1 MKNAKVIR
9 GAKHTKVGVGA
20 KVKVKT
26 GKKEIDYEIEQ
37 KTLGSIKQ
45 YAIENKYY
53 LEYSFIEDDFIADTI
68 CNSFRDFAYTCKHPI
83 IYTNIYISNILQK
96 AKLNNF
102 NTLKCTLNI
111 NCPIDTHI
119 ISQPLET
126 MVGIID
132 MFDNIFCKRH
142 IRSNYYIGKYDIDD
156 KLSINVFVNP
166 TLKIS

>member
-1 MKNAKVIR
+1 MIEKAIF
-9 GAKHTKVGVGA
+9 
-20 KVKVKT
+20 
-26 GKKEIDYEIEQ
+26 KELDYEIEQ

-53 LEYSFIEDDFIADTI
+53 LEYSFIEDELIADTI

-102 NTLKCTLNI
+102 NTSKCKLNI

-166 TLKIS
+166 TLKTS